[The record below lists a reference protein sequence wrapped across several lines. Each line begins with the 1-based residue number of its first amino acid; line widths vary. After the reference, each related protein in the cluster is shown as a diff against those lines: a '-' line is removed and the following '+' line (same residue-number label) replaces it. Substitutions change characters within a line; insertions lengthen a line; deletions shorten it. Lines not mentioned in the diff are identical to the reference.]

1 MKGVFTDTMHYE
13 DKINLFYSLLDEVSC
28 YIGQNSALMPSF
40 GNIYYHAS
48 GLSFC
53 LLAPPARTHAG
64 QLDKNNK
71 RSHFS
76 QRPRTDLATAK
87 K

>member
-1 MKGVFTDTMHYE
+1 MKGFFTDTMHYE

-48 GLSFC
+48 GLSF
-53 LLAPPARTHAG
+53 LLASAAGTHTCWAAR
-64 QLDKNNK
+64 QK
-71 RSHFS
+71 
-76 QRPRTDLATAK
+76 
-87 K
+87 